1 MSVKIEKSFTT
12 KLNGK
17 GILKQIN
24 SDGFLIQDVKEG
36 TIELLAFNDVQQLIG
51 KEVSIS
57 ISNKELD

>member
-57 ISNKELD
+57 ISNKESD